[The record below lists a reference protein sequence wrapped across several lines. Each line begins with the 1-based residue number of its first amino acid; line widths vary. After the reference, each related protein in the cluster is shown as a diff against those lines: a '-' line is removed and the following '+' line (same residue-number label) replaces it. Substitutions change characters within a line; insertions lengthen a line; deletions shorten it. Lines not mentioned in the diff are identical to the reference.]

1 MCKKRHNRKRFI
13 FSVEVSMSVFSYFDD
28 AIHTQNSLRDKITAN
43 IRLPETECIQTLIQQ
58 ATLSEEMNRQ
68 ITDHARLLTQY
79 LREHRNLK
87 GVETLVQEFSLSS
100 AEGVALMCLAEA
112 LLRIPDVETRDAL
125 IRDKIST
132 GDWLSHSGFKKPIFT
147 NAAAWG
153 LALTGKLVTPV
164 KENNLAATL
173 TKLVQRQGEGLIRI
187 ALDRAMRMMGEQFVL
202 GQTMEEALKHSE
214 KLEKIGFRYSYDM
227 LGEAA
232 ITKEDAE
239 RYRIDYENALHAIGR
254 SAQGNSV
261 YERAGLS
268 IKLSALH
275 PRYSRSQH
283 DRVIQEL
290 LPTVINLFLLARQY
304 NIGINIDAEESE
316 RLEISL
322 DLMEAICN
330 HPELKDW
337 NGIGF
342 VVQAYGRRAPY
353 VLDYL
358 IDLARRTNH
367 RLMVRLVKGAYWDS
381 EIKKAQVEGQS
392 DFPVY
397 TRKVHT
403 DISYIAC
410 ARKLLANRDAI
421 FPQFATHNV
430 RTLTTIYALAGKDYD
445 LEQYEFQ
452 CLHGMGEQL
461 YSQVV
466 QAGNLS
472 RPCRIYAPV
481 GTHETLLAYLVRRLL
496 ENGANSSFVNQI
508 GNSDISIDQLIT
520 NPVEDALKINPV
532 GSPHPVIR
540 LPRSL
545 YGKKRLNSKGIDF
558 NNEFTLQDLSKALKN
573 SPKTWEA
580 FPIIAGKKIK
590 PKNKP
595 LDVLNPADHHDKVGT
610 VVEASQAE
618 IDQAFQSA
626 VQAAKDWASTDPE
639 KRAAPLLKAADLLEE
654 QLYPL
659 LGLIVR
665 EAGKSFPNALAE
677 VREAVDFLRYYGS
690 TVATSYNNKTHIALG
705 GPVICISP
713 WNFPLAIFIGQI
725 SAALAAGNPVIAKPA
740 EETPL
745 IAAKAVQ
752 LLHEAG
758 IPADILQLLPGKGDV
773 GASLVS
779 NKDVYGVMFTGS
791 TAVAREISKNL
802 STRRTPSGAII
813 PFVAETGGQNALI
826 VDSSALAEQVVVD
839 IISSA
844 FDSAGQRCSALRVL
858 CVQEDC
864 ANRVITMLRGAT
876 EELVIGNPLS
886 LKTDVGPVI
895 SQEALDRLKKHV
907 EYMKG
912 KGFRVWSLP
921 LPKNTENGTFMMPTI
936 IEINQISDIPDEV
949 FGPVLHVIRFKRN
962 HLDQLIASINQTGYG
977 LTFGIHSR
985 IDETIENVT
994 KKVHAGNI
1002 YINRNIIG
1010 AIVGVQPF
1018 GGKGLSG
1025 TGPKAGAPFILRR
1038 LLKQCPTYDALPKQ
1052 SLPDIAQQWLEWLS
1066 RNQPDFASTAKNLLA
1081 HTIVNTNIE
1090 LNGPV
1095 GERNIYNLSPRG
1107 TVLCI
1112 AKTQDILLRQISL
1125 ALGCGNAVL
1134 ILAPDSITQW
1144 YSQLPHELA
1153 LQITKVKTA
1162 NEKPCSVILGEKDCP
1177 DFDNARQT
1185 LAFTDHGIISA
1196 FDVDD
1201 HYQITDFLMEEKSIS
1216 NNTTAAGGNASLMTI
1231 D

>member
-1 MCKKRHNRKRFI
+1 
-13 FSVEVSMSVFSYFDD
+13 MSVFSQFDNN
-28 AIHTQNSLRDKITAN
+28 IRTQNSLRDKITAT
-43 IRLPETECIQTLIQQ
+43 IRLPETECVKTLLPQ
-58 ATLSEEMNRQ
+58 ATLSDEMNRQ
-68 ITDHARLLTQY
+68 ISEHARSLTQY

-112 LLRIPDVETRDAL
+112 LLRIPDTETRDAL

-132 GDWLSHSGFKKPIFT
+132 GDWISHAGFKKPIFT

-164 KENNLAATL
+164 KEKNLAATL
-173 TKLVQRQGEGLIRI
+173 TKLVQRQGESIIRI

-202 GQTMEEALKHSE
+202 GQTMEEALNQSRKME
-214 KLEKIGFRYSYDM
+214 DIGFRYSYDM

-232 ITKEDAE
+232 ITEEDAE
-239 RYRIDYENALHAIGR
+239 RYRVDYENALHAIGR
-254 SAQGNSV
+254 STHGNSV

-275 PRYSRSQH
+275 PRYSRSQY
-283 DRVIQEL
+283 DRVMKEL
-290 LPTVINLFLLARQY
+290 LPTLTNLVLLARQY

-322 DLMEAICN
+322 DLMEALCN
-330 HPELKDW
+330 HPDLKNW

-358 IDLARRTNH
+358 IDLAHRTNR

-397 TRKVHT
+397 TRKIHT

-410 ARKLLANRDAI
+410 AKKLLSNRDAI

-430 RTLTTIYALAGKDYD
+430 RTLATIYALAGKDYD
-445 LEQYEFQ
+445 IEQYEFQ

-461 YSQVV
+461 YSKIV
-466 QAGNLS
+466 QAGDLS

-508 GNSDISIDQLIT
+508 GNSDISIDQLIA
-520 NPVEDALKINPV
+520 NPVDEALKVNPI
-532 GSPHPVIR
+532 GSPHPAIR
-540 LPRSL
+540 LPRSI
-545 YGKKRLNSKGIDF
+545 YGQERLNSRGIDF
-558 NNEFTLQDLSKALKN
+558 NNEFTLHDLSKALKD
-573 SPKTWEA
+573 SPASWEA
-580 FPIIAGKKIK
+580 FPILAEKKTK
-590 PKNKP
+590 FKNKP
-595 LDVLNPADHHDKVGT
+595 LDVLNPADHNDKVGT
-610 VVEASQAE
+610 VIEASQAE
-618 IDQAFQSA
+618 IDRAFKSA
-626 VQAAKDWASTDPE
+626 VKGAKDWAGLDPD
-639 KRAAPLLKAADLLEE
+639 KRAVPLLKAADLLEE

-659 LGLIVR
+659 LGLIIR

-677 VREAVDFLRYYGS
+677 VREAIDFLRYYGS
-690 TVATSYNNKTHIALG
+690 TVARTFNNNTHIPLS
-705 GPVICISP
+705 GPVVCISP

-745 IAAKAVQ
+745 IATKAVQ
-752 LLHEAG
+752 IMHEAG
-758 IPADILQLLPGKGDV
+758 IPEEILQLLPGKGDI
-773 GASLVS
+773 GASLIS
-779 NKDVYGVMFTGS
+779 NKEVHGVMFTGS

-802 STRRTPSGAII
+802 ASRRSPSGNII

-858 CVQEDC
+858 YVQEDC
-864 ANRVITMLRGAT
+864 ADRVITMLRGAT
-876 EELVIGNPLS
+876 KELIIDNPLS
-886 LKTDVGPVI
+886 LKTDIGPVI
-895 SQEALDRLKKHV
+895 SQDALNRLNNHV
-907 EYMKG
+907 EYMKK
-912 KGFRVWSLP
+912 KGFKIWSLP
-921 LPKNTENGTFMMPTI
+921 LPEKTDNGTFMMPTI

-949 FGPVLHVIRFKRN
+949 FGPVLHVVRFRR
-962 HLDQLIASINQTGYG
+962 DQIDHIIKSINQTGFG

-985 IDETIENVT
+985 IDETIEDVT
-994 KKVHAGNI
+994 TKINAGNI

-1038 LLKQCPTYDALPKQ
+1038 MLQQSPVFDEFPKQ
-1052 SLPDIAQQWLEWLS
+1052 SLPPIAQQWLDWLTS
-1066 RNQPDFASTAKNLLA
+1066 NQKNFVSTAKNLLS
-1081 HTIVNTNIE
+1081 HTIVNSNIE

-1095 GERNIYNLSPRG
+1095 GEKNIYSLSPRG

-1112 AKTQDILLRQISL
+1112 AKTRDILLRQISL
-1125 ALGCGNAVL
+1125 SLKCGNSVL
-1134 ILAPDSITQW
+1134 IFAPDQITEW
-1144 YSQLPHELA
+1144 YSQLPHELS
-1153 LQITKVKTA
+1153 LHIRKVKSM
-1162 NEKPCSVILGEKDCP
+1162 NEQPCTIILGEKDVP
-1177 DFDNARQT
+1177 EFEEARQNM
-1185 LAFTDHGIISA
+1185 AFSDNGIISA
-1196 FDVDD
+1196 LDVDENFEN
-1201 HYQITDFLMEEKSIS
+1201 TDLLMEEISIS